1 MATEYLSLVK
11 VTLRDIDDKTY
22 LGEGDVLV
30 LTDTNDKQEI
40 TVAAIKEFDHAN
52 PMVSGMQ
59 TSVFH
64 VADIRHTVELPRV
77 ISDMKPDTAEE
88 LVDLVRACEGHEDIL
103 DGLVHDVYDKKAA
116 DVNNNGLD
124 LQIEE
129 LIQELGPQGLG
140 EELRDRLN
148 EVED

>member
-1 MATEYLSLVK
+1 
-11 VTLRDIDDKTY
+11 
-22 LGEGDVLV
+22 
-30 LTDTNDKQEI
+30 
-40 TVAAIKEFDHAN
+40 
-52 PMVSGMQ
+52 
-59 TSVFH
+59 
-64 VADIRHTVELPRV
+64 
-77 ISDMKPDTAEE
+77 
-88 LVDLVRACEGHEDIL
+88 VDLVRACEGHEDVL